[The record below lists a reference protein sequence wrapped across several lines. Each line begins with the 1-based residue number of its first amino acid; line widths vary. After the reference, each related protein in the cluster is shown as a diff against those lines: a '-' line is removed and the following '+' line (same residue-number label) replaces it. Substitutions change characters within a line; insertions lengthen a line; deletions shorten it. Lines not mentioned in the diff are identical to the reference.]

1 MKYFNNL
8 KEVYDDLK
16 EKLSFNQSLLEVERI
31 ILLMEKTTNFIL
43 LNHLLVN

>member
-16 EKLSFNQSLLEVERI
+16 ENYHLINLFRSRKNNFINGKRLSTLSF
-31 ILLMEKTTNFIL
+31 
-43 LNHLLVN
+43 